1 MEQNCKILI
10 YYSFNDLPT
19 RALRILSLYLN
30 LIWSYKA
37 SHPQA
42 IKSCFILIFS
52 FLHKKISCN
61 VSPEAATGGA
71 FCKSLGPA
79 TLLKKSLARVFSCEF
94 CEISKN
100 TFFTEHLW
108 TTASVSPEYPFQMR
122 ITQNKIHHLS
132 HTALASFSDVVKTT
146 KEKSSNLTGL
156 RCP

>member
-1 MEQNCKILI
+1 MVIYQLLTQYKINYYEPIFTILWNKIAKFLI

-19 RALRILSLYLN
+19 RALRISSLYLN

-42 IKSCFILIFS
+42 IKSCSILIFS

-79 TLLKKSLARVFSCEF
+79 TLFKKVSGTGVF
-94 CEISKN
+94 
-100 TFFTEHLW
+100 L
-108 TTASVSPEYPFQMR
+108 
-122 ITQNKIHHLS
+122 
-132 HTALASFSDVVKTT
+132 
-146 KEKSSNLTGL
+146 
-156 RCP
+156 